1 MRAGDKHKLA
11 SELNCNVAVLIYTYT
26 YTYTIVYCNAGPGAN
41 IYTYTYT
48 NVYTNRAL
56 TNEEVINIYC
66 NAGTGA
72 NIYATNLCI
81 RLGRDTQE
89 TPQLRRHKR
98 LLFYILY

>member
-1 MRAGDKHKLA
+1 M
-11 SELNCNVAVLIYTYT
+11 VVLIYTHIHIQLY
-26 YTYTIVYCNAGPGAN
+26 IAMLDLVL

-56 TNEEVINIYC
+56 TNEEVIDINC

-81 RLGRDTQE
+81 RVGRDTQE